1 VNHVGA
7 QDENAKSQTA
17 GPFLKVPGTRT
28 EFGDEVGDDT
38 TTGLKSTNIA
48 PATAPIP
55 VVQNGELIPGYIAAL
70 QRPEA
75 VRFVTARESV

>member
-1 VNHVGA
+1 MDTV
-7 QDENAKSQTA
+7 
-17 GPFLKVPGTRT
+17 
-28 EFGDEVGDDT
+28 FGKEVGDDT
-38 TTGLKSTNIA
+38 TTDLKSTNTGTT
-48 PATAPIP
+48 PFVP